1 MTADKIALVCPLD
14 WGIGHATR
22 CVPVILALRDQG
34 WKVVVAADGRPYEF
48 YRNEYPQ
55 FELLRFPGPRVT
67 YPSAGAMM
75 VPAMAAMIPKLLLGI
90 RREQRQLQ
98 KLVKD
103 THACLVISDN
113 RYGCRNKRIYSVFIT
128 HQLNIRVPAAMG
140 WAAPLL
146 RKISSFFITQY
157 DECWIPDT
165 EDEGGLS
172 GRLSHCHKLPGN
184 AHFIGPLTRF
194 GHEDSMPA
202 NMAVPEAEIFVMLSG
217 PEPQRSTLEKLL
229 ISQIGETSYTAV
241 IAGGR
246 TEAGDSGVTDG
257 RIHIFPHM
265 SSPLMKHYIRNSKYI
280 ICRSGYSTLMD
291 LAVFGRPAILVPTPG
306 QTEQE
311 YLANRLSRMNVH
323 YSVPQSK
330 FRLKEALEE
339 IEGHTGIV
347 MRNDLTVLSQRIKR
361 IGTQTGV
368 LRAQ

>member
-22 CVPVILALRDQG
+22 CVPVILALQDQG
-34 WKVVVAADGRPYEF
+34 WKVIVAADGRPYEF
-48 YRNEYPQ
+48 YRNEYPR
-55 FELLRFPGPRVT
+55 FELLRFPGTRVT
-67 YPSAGAMM
+67 YPSGGAMM
-75 VPAMAAMIPKLLLGI
+75 VPAMTAMIPKLLLGI
-90 RREQRQLQ
+90 RKEQKQLQ

-103 THACLVISDN
+103 TRACLVISDN
-113 RYGCRNKRIYSVFIT
+113 RYGCRHKKIYSVFIT

-146 RKISSFFITQY
+146 RKISSFFITKY

-194 GHEDSMPA
+194 VHEASMPA
-202 NMAVPEAEIFVMLSG
+202 NFAVPEAEIFVMLSG
-217 PEPQRSTLEKLL
+217 PEPQRSILEKML
-229 ISQIGETSYTAV
+229 ISQLKETSYTAV

-246 TEAGDSGVTDG
+246 TEAGDRSVADG
-257 RIHIFPHM
+257 RIQIFPHM
-265 SSPLMKHYIRNSKYI
+265 TSALMKHYIQHSKYI

-291 LAVFGRPAILVPTPG
+291 LAVFGRPAILIPTPG

-311 YLANRLSRMNVH
+311 YLANRFSKMNVH
-323 YSVPQSK
+323 HSVPQSK
-330 FRLKEALEE
+330 FRLNEALKEAESQ
-339 IEGHTGIV
+339 TGIII
-347 MRNDLTVLSQRIKR
+347 RNDLAILKQRIKR
-361 IGTQTGV
+361 IGTQTGI
-368 LRAQ
+368 LRAR